1 MNKTYKSIGFYGEN
15 QTALTLVNKINKV
28 IKKIKNKKFVF
39 VPSEG
44 NPYDFNKYTRL
55 REFGG
60 EIYSSETSLDEARN
74 NRYEILDMINES
86 KDYNTGKKKKM

>member
-39 VPSEG
+39 VPSED